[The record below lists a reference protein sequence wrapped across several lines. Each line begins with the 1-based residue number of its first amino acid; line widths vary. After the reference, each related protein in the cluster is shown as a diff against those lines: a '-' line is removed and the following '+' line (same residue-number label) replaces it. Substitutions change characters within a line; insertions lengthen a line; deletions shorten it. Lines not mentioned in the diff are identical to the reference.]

1 MSVAAAGCG
10 SAHIPAT
17 NRTEWVRLTS
27 QSGRQR
33 AISRWKSFE
42 EAHVTGQ
49 PLSLAEVD
57 ERLSVVRDNLR
68 DLVEQAAAYSGA
80 AGEELMSERI
90 AEQEAQLAA
99 LTERRDELL
108 QGSA

>member
-1 MSVAAAGCG
+1 
-10 SAHIPAT
+10 
-17 NRTEWVRLTS
+17 
-27 QSGRQR
+27 
-33 AISRWKSFE
+33 
-42 EAHVTGQ
+42 VTGQ

-99 LTERRDELL
+99 LTKRRDELL

>member
-1 MSVAAAGCG
+1 VS
-10 SAHIPAT
+10 
-17 NRTEWVRLTS
+17 
-27 QSGRQR
+27 
-33 AISRWKSFE
+33 
-42 EAHVTGQ
+42 GQ

-90 AEQEAQLAA
+90 AEQEAQLEA
-99 LTERRDELL
+99 LTKRRDELL
-108 QGSA
+108 QGSE

>member
-1 MSVAAAGCG
+1 MS
-10 SAHIPAT
+10 
-17 NRTEWVRLTS
+17 
-27 QSGRQR
+27 
-33 AISRWKSFE
+33 
-42 EAHVTGQ
+42 GQ

-90 AEQEAQLAA
+90 AEQEAQLEA
-99 LTERRDELL
+99 LTKRRDELL
-108 QGSA
+108 QGSE